1 MPAANTLTPITN
13 SAPPLTP
20 KLAPWMER
28 LIAQPETAHALASE
42 FGSPVHVLVGDE
54 FRRNV
59 QDLLKPCRDRGL
71 TGGGLFFARKA
82 NKLPWFVSLAK
93 EEGIGVDTA
102 SLTEVKETLELG
114 VDPQKIIVTAVGKE
128 RAIITLAIQNGCLL
142 VIDNTDEL
150 QVVENLAVE
159 LSKQARVGLRFSGF
173 KVESRTVYSRF
184 GFPIDDADVLL
195 QRFADCARLSTGE
208 PSLSLEI
215 LHAHLDRY
223 DTAERGCAAFYLLQ
237 VADRARAL
245 GHKSLLGLDMGGGIL
260 MRYLQDESQW
270 LSFQEAL
277 PATVRGDL
285 PPFTFQGDGLGYY
298 RVGKEVHGNADLY
311 PAFNRISKERFVTAI
326 LDYQQGGSPLYKE
339 LAGRGLSLWFEPG
352 RALLDNTGI
361 TLAAVTFRK
370 LDTQGN
376 QLVGLAMNRM
386 NLRPFRAEF
395 CVDPIILPAAASQ
408 TQQARQQAQ
417 VSSEKQ
423 LPQST
428 SAFLVGGLCSESD
441 LIFRRRI
448 ALNALPELEDL
459 FLFPNTSGYL
469 MHHMEIGTHG
479 DGLPANVL
487 LDAKTLTVQ
496 DSFGRR
502 G

>member
-1 MPAANTLTPITN
+1 
-13 SAPPLTP
+13 
-20 KLAPWMER
+20 MER
-28 LIAQPETAHALASE
+28 LIAQADRAHALVNE

-59 QDLLKPCRDRGL
+59 KDLLAPCRQRGL
-71 TGGGLFFARKA
+71 QGGGLFFARKA

-102 SLTEVKETLELG
+102 SLTEVKETLALG
-114 VDPQKIIVTAVGKE
+114 VDPQKIIVTAVGKTRE
-128 RAIITLAIQNGCLL
+128 IMTLAIEHGCLL
-142 VIDNTDEL
+142 VIDNSDEL
-150 QVVENLAVE
+150 QLVESIAGQMG
-159 LSKQARVGLRFSGF
+159 KAARVGLRFAGF

-184 GFPIDDADVLL
+184 GFPVKDAGALL
-195 QRFADCARLSTGE
+195 ERVAAS
-208 PSLSLEI
+208 PSKLLSLEI

-223 DTAERGCAAFYLLQ
+223 DTDERGCAAFYLLEI
-237 VADRARAL
+237 ADRARAL
-245 GHKSLLGLDMGGGIL
+245 GHTSLRGIDLGGGIL
-260 MRYLQDESQW
+260 MRYLDDETQW
-270 LSFQEAL
+270 ETFKEAL
-277 PATVRGDL
+277 PATIRGDR
-285 PPFTFQGDGLGYY
+285 PAFTFQGDGLGYY
-298 RVGKEVHGNADLY
+298 LVGKEVHGTADLY

-326 LDYQQGGSPLYKE
+326 LDYQQGGTPLYKE
-339 LAGRGLSLWFEPG
+339 LTGRGLSLWFEPG

-361 TLAAVTFRK
+361 TLSAVTFRK

-408 TQQARQQAQ
+408 
-417 VSSEKQ
+417 SSEKQ
-423 LPQST
+423 LPQGNG
-428 SAFLVGGLCSESD
+428 AGVFLVGGLCSESD
-441 LIFRRRI
+441 LIFRRRL

-459 FLFPNTSGYL
+459 FLFPNTAGYL

-487 LDAKTLTVQ
+487 LDAETLAVQ
-496 DSFGRR
+496 DSFGKR